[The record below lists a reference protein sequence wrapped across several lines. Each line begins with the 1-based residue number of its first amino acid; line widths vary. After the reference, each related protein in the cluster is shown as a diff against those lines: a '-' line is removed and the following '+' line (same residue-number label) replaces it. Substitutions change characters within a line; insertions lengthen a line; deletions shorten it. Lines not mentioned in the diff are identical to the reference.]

1 MGTKQRASAV
11 FFLGP
16 GRVETRDIEIEAG
29 EGEVLVESALCGVSH
44 GTEGLFFRGEA
55 PERVPEETLDSLD
68 ANTVY
73 PVKYGYMNVGT
84 TEHGRRVFAF
94 YPHQD
99 RFFMAPE
106 KLIALPDELSTDD
119 AVLLPTVETA
129 IGIVHDLAPR
139 LGERVLIAGLGM
151 VGLITSAL
159 LRDMQVEVLA
169 LENIPERRRAAED
182 LGCHTLDPHQFAGR
196 SDLRPFDC
204 AVNLSGNAEALQQCI
219 ETVATEA
226 VVVEAS
232 WYGGKSTNIQL
243 GHHFHYGRV
252 TLRSAQVSR
261 INPALQPRWTKQRR
275 LELAMEMAQRVRP
288 SRYITHRFG
297 FAEAQQAF
305 ELIESG
311 DEGVLQVVLDP
322 SQSPS

>member
-1 MGTKQRASAV
+1 MGNRKSASAV
-11 FFLGP
+11 FFVAP
-16 GRVETRDIEIEAG
+16 GRVETREIEIEGG

-55 PERVPEETLDSLD
+55 PQRVPEETLDSLETD
-68 ANTVY
+68 TVY

-84 TEHGRRVFAF
+84 TEEGRRVFAF

-99 RFFMAPE
+99 RFYMAPD
-106 KLIALPDELSTDD
+106 KLISLPDELSTED

-139 LGERVLIAGLGM
+139 LGERVLVAGLGM
-151 VGLITSAL
+151 VGLITCAL
-159 LRDMQVEVLA
+159 LRYMQVEVLA
-169 LENIPERRRAAED
+169 LESVPDRRRAAED
-182 LGCHTLDPHQFAGR
+182 LGCRTLEPHELSEGL
-196 SDLRPFDC
+196 STGPFDG
-204 AVNLSGNAEALQQCI
+204 AINLSSNAEALQQCI

-232 WYGGKSTNIQL
+232 WYGGKSTNIHL
-243 GHHFHYGRV
+243 GHHFHHGRV
-252 TLRSAQVSR
+252 TIRSAQVSR
-261 INPALQPRWTKQRR
+261 VNPALQPRWTKQRR
-275 LELAMEMAQRVRP
+275 FELAMEMAQRVRP

-305 ELIESG
+305 ELIDRG
-311 DEGVLQVVLDP
+311 DDGVLQVVLDP
-322 SQSPS
+322 WKSPG